1 MYPHTCENS
10 KCQCCSKIN
19 QLSYTAIPLQ
29 PVAVPAYPVSVSSLV
44 GRIDR
49 SVFAP
54 KIFPSDVPPR
64 SVAKVVIFHAEGV
77 EILRRKEPWKRETLK
92 ES

>member
-1 MYPHTCENS
+1 MIKTGISCILILAKAPNANAT
-10 KCQCCSKIN
+10 SKIN

-44 GRIDR
+44 GHIDR

-64 SVAKVVIFHAEGV
+64 SVAKVVIFHVGG
-77 EILRRKEPWKRETLK
+77 
-92 ES
+92 S

>member
-1 MYPHTCENS
+1 MPMLFAS
-10 KCQCCSKIN
+10 SIS
-19 QLSYTAIPLQ
+19 LAIPLQ

-44 GRIDR
+44 GHIDR

-64 SVAKVVIFHAEGV
+64 SVAKVVIFHAGGV
-77 EILRRKEPWKRETLK
+77 EILGRKEPLKRETLK